1 MTKRRVHAEPRRFW
15 SPGED
20 AILRARYPDTPM
32 PALRAALPGRSA
44 VAIYVRAAALG
55 VRRSEA
61 YLASPAAC
69 RLRRGDEVGKAHR
82 FQPGHA
88 PWCKGRRMP
97 GYGPGRMRETQFRRG
112 ERHGV
117 AARRWVPI
125 GTERISKDGYRE
137 RKIND
142 GLPLQARWRA
152 VHLLLWESVHGPLP
166 PGHAVAFVN
175 GDRTDIRIENLAL
188 VTRAELMRRNTVHN
202 LPAPLPE
209 LVQLRGALV
218 RKINRRLRRE
228 ESQHAE

>member
-15 SPGED
+15 SPEED

-44 VAIYVRAAALG
+44 GAIYVRAAALG
-55 VRRSEA
+55 IRRSEA

-69 RLRRGDEVGKAHR
+69 RLRRGDEVGRAHR
-82 FQPGHA
+82 FQPGNV
-88 PWCKGRRMP
+88 PWSKGRRMP
-97 GYGPGRMRETQFRRG
+97 GYGPGRMRETQFRPG

-125 GTERISKDGYRE
+125 GTERVSKDGYRE
-137 RKIND
+137 RKIHD
-142 GLPLQARWRA
+142 GLPLQSRWRA

-166 PGHAVAFVN
+166 QGHAVAFVN
-175 GDRTDIRIENLAL
+175 GDRTDIRIENLTL

-218 RKINRRLRRE
+218 RKINRRARRGE
-228 ESQHAE
+228 THHAE